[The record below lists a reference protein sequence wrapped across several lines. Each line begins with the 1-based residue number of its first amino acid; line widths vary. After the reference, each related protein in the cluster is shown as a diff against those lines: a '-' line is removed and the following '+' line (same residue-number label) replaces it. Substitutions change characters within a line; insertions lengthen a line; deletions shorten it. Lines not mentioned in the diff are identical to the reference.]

1 MMLYLVL
8 HSSLRFLFVILF
20 VCLFGWAVLT
30 TLQFIYTST
39 GYRIPPP
46 LQPHQYPHHH
56 STPTPS
62 TTPQRVAFQLP
73 VHLILR
79 L

>member
-8 HSSLRFLFVILF
+8 HSSLRCLFVILF

-30 TLQFIYTST
+30 TLQFIYTC
-39 GYRIPPP
+39 YRLSNTPF
-46 LQPHQYPHHH
+46 QSQQYLHHH

-73 VHLILR
+73 VHWILR